1 MLLKALTFHKK
12 GLEDNFD
19 PYILDIVKDTM
30 RITKTLLEEIPP
42 DSTEVKFVTYANL
55 L

>member
-12 GLEDNFD
+12 GLEENFE
-19 PYILDIVKDTM
+19 PYILDIVKDAM
-30 RITKTLLEEIPP
+30 RITKSLLEEIPP
-42 DSTEVKFVTYANL
+42 DSTEVKFITYANL